1 MSIAWNKSETEWQV
15 GTERIVSMPA
25 SLSLEATEADSD
37 DEIADSDDE
46 LILADDEEDKMAEE
60 ERMAELEI
68 IADELILVLEG
79 TKDETK
85 DEELLEYLIFDSVIA
100 LPRTSVE

>member
-1 MSIAWNKSETEWQV
+1 MA
-15 GTERIVSMPA
+15 A

-68 IADELILVLEG
+68 IADELISVLEG

-85 DEELLEYLIFDSVIA
+85 DEESLEYLIFDSHFQKFSKS
-100 LPRTSVE
+100 R